1 MKRSRSFRPS
11 APLGLEDRV
20 VPSTVSA
27 PHISASALAQVAA
40 LAARGGVKVQRV
52 GSSAAEIAQSN
63 ASGVPFGIDTSDSLR
78 AGYSVAEQRTT
89 TYSLSIPQTATWLE
103 VPNLANNSVT
113 TYKTI
118 NLRNNGGTETVVDTE
133 TFSGGAIPLSGTHNT
148 HTITTTLPNGGVQT
162 EIDNEV
168 ITGHKTVINATLHEA
183 NGGIEIW
190 TSVNV
195 RHGPTTVAN
204 RTITE
209 PGGTIEHVKTVTTHR
224 GELDSTAHTRTV
236 LPGEIQVGA
245 SATNVIRVQPPSA

>member
-1 MKRSRSFRPS
+1 
-11 APLGLEDRV
+11 V
-20 VPSTVSA
+20 
-27 PHISASALAQVAA
+27 LAQVAA
-40 LAARGGVKVQRV
+40 LDRKNGIKVQRV
-52 GSSAAEIAQSN
+52 GLSAAKVAQSN
-63 ASGVPFGIDTSDSLR
+63 ASDVPFGIGTSDSLR
-78 AGYSVAEQRTT
+78 AGYPVAEQLTT
-89 TYSLSIPQTATWLE
+89 TYSVGTPQTATWLE
-103 VPNLANNSVT
+103 LPNLANNSVT

-133 TFSGGAIPLSGTHNT
+133 TFSGGAIPLSGTHTT

-162 EIDNEV
+162 EMDNEV
-168 ITGHKTVINATLHEA
+168 ITGHKTVINATVHEA
-183 NGGIEIW
+183 NGSVETW

-195 RHGPTTVAN
+195 RHGRTTVAN
-204 RTITE
+204 KTITE